1 VEPPVAL
8 QVRGPEKLAAA
19 AAIRG
24 ANLETCQLDTQCA
37 GFSQVARVIC
47 PQTCLDLAT
56 LGPTMLFT
64 GAMPQQYY
72 TLLFVSAGTEKG
84 GIETGYNFKCATEHI
99 DGYMGFF
106 APGGAVDAITA
117 SGYTGGALTVPVEVF
132 HSALAR
138 AVPDMPEIILHTG
151 AAMRIGAAEQTR
163 LRRLIA
169 AVEQAIRQPG
179 DLLADELARRHLE
192 RDLLHS
198 FLAALR
204 SGCLVPAPASRVAG
218 RLRKLRQARDYV
230 AAHVAEPISL
240 DELCAAVGLSHRGME
255 NLFQDYLGLG
265 PIAYLRRHR
274 LQIARRALLNA
285 AYAPG
290 VVKQVAL
297 ESGFWHFGHFAYHY
311 RSLFGE
317 SPHETI
323 SRPEYGPHT

>member
-8 QVRGPEKLAAA
+8 QVRGPEMLAAA

-24 ANLETCQLDTQCA
+24 ANLEPCQLDTQGA
-37 GFSQVARVIC
+37 GFSQIVRVMC
-47 PQTCLDLAT
+47 PQTCLDVTT
-56 LGPTMLFT
+56 LGPTLLFT
-64 GAMPQQYY
+64 GAMPQDYY
-72 TLLFVSAGTEKG
+72 TLLFAIAPTEKG
-84 GIETGYNFKCATEHI
+84 GTEPGYNFQFSAEHFE
-99 DGYMGFF
+99 GYMNVF

-117 SGYTGGALTVPVEVF
+117 SGYTAAALTVPVALF

-138 AVPDMPEIILHTG
+138 AFPDMPQTILTTG
-151 AAMRIGAAEQTR
+151 AAMRVGAAEQTR
-163 LRRLIA
+163 LRALIA
-169 AVEQAIRQPG
+169 AVEGAIRQPG
-179 DLLADELARRHLE
+179 DMLLSGELARAHLE
-192 RDLLHS
+192 RDLLEA

-204 SGCLVPAPASRVAG
+204 SGCLVPAPAPRVAG
-218 RLRKLRQARDYV
+218 RLRKLRQARDYI
-230 AAHVAEPISL
+230 AAHAAESL
-240 DELCAAVGLSHRGME
+240 SLTELCAAVDLSHRGLE
-255 NLFQDYLGLG
+255 NLFQGYLGLG

-323 SRPEYGPHT
+323 S